1 MAKRIGGSRRKSRY
15 KFRKGIRQRGKVSI
29 TKYLQ
34 KFKLGD
40 KVYLDIEPSIHKGIY
55 SPRFIG
61 KTGIIKKQSGKCYG
75 IAIKDGN
82 KEKLLIVHPV
92 HLKKV

>member
-15 KFRKGIRQRGKVSI
+15 KFRKGIRQRGKVTIS
-29 TKYLQ
+29 KYLQ

-40 KVYLDIEPSIHKGIY
+40 KVYLGVEPAIDKGAY
-55 SPRFIG
+55 SARFLG
-61 KTGIIKKQSGKCYG
+61 KTGVIKKQSGKCYG
-75 IAIKDGN
+75 VAVKEGG
-82 KEKLLIVHPV
+82 KEKLLMIHPV

>member
-15 KFRKGIRQRGKVSI
+15 KFRKEIGQRGKVSI

-40 KVYLDIEPSIHKGIY
+40 KVYLDVEPAVDRGTY
-55 SPRFIG
+55 PARFVG

-75 IAIKDGN
+75 VMIKEGG
-82 KEKLLIVHPV
+82 KEKLFIVHPI
-92 HLKKV
+92 HLKKI

>member
-1 MAKRIGGSRRKSRY
+1 MSSRIGGSRRKSRH
-15 KFRKGIRQRGKVSI
+15 KFKKGIRQRGKVSI

-40 KVYLDIEPSIHKGIY
+40 KVYLDREPAVQKGTY
-55 SPRFIG
+55 SARFMG
-61 KTGIIKKQSGKCYG
+61 KTGVIKKQSGNCYG
-75 IAIKDGN
+75 VVIKDGG